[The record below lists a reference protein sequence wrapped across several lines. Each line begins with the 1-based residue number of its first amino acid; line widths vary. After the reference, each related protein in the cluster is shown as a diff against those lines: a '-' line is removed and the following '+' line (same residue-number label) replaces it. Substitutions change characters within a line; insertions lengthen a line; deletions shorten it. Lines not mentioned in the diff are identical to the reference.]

1 MQKTAPADV
10 SVVVISKHEA
20 ALDET
25 LQMLERE
32 CEATGAEC
40 LVVDASEGA
49 LDWIRDTHPWVGW
62 IEYRPSISGASSIPE
77 QRNVGVSAAEGRII
91 VFCDSGGVPEAGWL
105 EAIVAPILAE
115 KRQFTC
121 GPVTSRRAGV
131 YRTINDV
138 PDDEIV
144 ASPPTA
150 NVAFTKALF
159 DQVGGFDERY
169 GYGSDVDF
177 AWRCAA
183 VGEAP
188 RCVRAA
194 VMTMDWGP
202 WALQKRRSW
211 RYGRARAR
219 LCRIHKGAWRRILRE
234 QPEIVAYPAAQV
246 ATVKLLTWSVFDL
259 RFGLAGALLGGAAV
273 AALRVRNRNSDQ
285 PWAVMLGHVIY
296 GWAYWF
302 EIVLGPRWRTAR
314 IDVVHSPVDEGG
326 PYVES
331 LVAGLRAAGVSAL
344 AWRGPTRS
352 AAANLLIAPLLPFW
366 WRWRGARIWHLH
378 WTWGHTLPYLQTA
391 AVRRIE
397 RAWFAASLKTA
408 NAAGIRIVWTAHNLY
423 PHEQVFDDD
432 KAARRTLCAAA
443 ATVIAHDES
452 AGARIAETFGPK
464 RVRIIEQGAIDV
476 PRADRTAAREALGVE
491 DAYLILGFGKI
502 ARYKGYHTLLQAVE
516 LLDPKLRARTV
527 VRIVG
532 ECEDEAYLRE
542 LQSAAGP
549 RVSIE
554 AGRATEEALGELLA
568 AADACAFLFEA
579 SLNSSTRKT
588 AGRAGVPSVVRG
600 THGTS
605 GEWLVE
611 DANSA
616 ARALEAIAAMDPAE
630 RAAVSSA
637 RIAAHQHT
645 WYECAKATA
654 EVYREAVRGT

>member
-1 MQKTAPADV
+1 MRKTAPAEV
-10 SVVVISKHEA
+10 SVVIISKHEA

-25 LQMLERE
+25 LQTLERE

-40 LVVDASEGA
+40 LVVDASEGT
-49 LDWIRDTHPWVGW
+49 LDWIREKHPWVGW
-62 IEYRPSISGASSIPE
+62 VEYRPSISGASSIPE
-77 QRNVGVSAAEGRII
+77 QRNVGVSAAAGRII

-105 EAIVAPILAE
+105 QAIVGPILAG
-115 KRQFTC
+115 KRQFVC

-138 PDDEIV
+138 PEDEVV

-150 NVAFTKALF
+150 NVAFTRTLF
-159 DQVGGFDERY
+159 EQVGGFDERY

-183 VGEAP
+183 AGEAP
-188 RCVRAA
+188 RCARGA

-234 QPEIVAYPAAQV
+234 QPEIVAYPVAQV
-246 ATVKLLTWSVFDL
+246 ATAKLLTWSVFDP
-259 RFGLAGALLGGAAV
+259 RFALAGALLGGGAA
-273 AALRVRNRNSDQ
+273 AALRVRNRKSER

-302 EIVLGPRWRTAR
+302 EIVLGPRWRKPR
-314 IDVVHSPVDEGG
+314 IDAVHSPVDEGG

-331 LVAGLRAAGVSAL
+331 LVAGLRAHGVSAI

-352 AAANLLIAPLLPFW
+352 AAVNLLIAPVLPLW
-366 WRWRGARIWHLH
+366 WRWKGARIWHLH

-391 AVRRIE
+391 TVRRIE
-397 RAWFAASLKTA
+397 RAWLTASLKA
-408 NAAGIRIVWTAHNLY
+408 ARAAGMQIIWTAHNLY
-423 PHEQVFDDD
+423 PHSQVFDDD
-432 KAARRTLCAAA
+432 KAARRTLCVAA
-443 ATVIAHDES
+443 ATVIAHDEE
-452 AGARIAETFGPK
+452 AGARIAETFEPK
-464 RVRIIEQGAIDV
+464 RVRVIEQGAIDV
-476 PRADRTAAREALGVE
+476 PRADRDEARRELGVE
-491 DAYLILGFGKI
+491 DAYLIVGFGKI
-502 ARYKGYHTLLQAVE
+502 ARYKGYHTLLHAVE
-516 LLDPKLRARTV
+516 MLEETLRTRTV

-532 ECEDEAYLRE
+532 ECGDEAYLRE
-542 LQSAAGP
+542 LRAMAGERVTIEAE
-549 RVSIE
+549 RVS
-554 AGRATEEALGELLA
+554 EEALGALLA

-611 DANSA
+611 DATGA
-616 ARALEAIAAMDPAE
+616 ARALEAIAALGPAE
-630 RAAVSSA
+630 RAAVAQA
-637 RIAAHQHT
+637 RIGAHQHT
-645 WYECAKATA
+645 WYECAKTTA
-654 EVYREAVRGT
+654 EAYREAVRGT